1 MEESP
6 HLEDEDT
13 ADAIIFKLD
22 ALNFSFPDQI
32 WNIIC
37 FIFSWWGLRSQA
49 KLFYVLL
56 GWMVNQ
62 QLLHE

>member
-1 MEESP
+1 MEDSP

-13 ADAIIFKLD
+13 ADAIIFKLE

-37 FIFSWWGLRSQA
+37 FVFSWWGLRSQA

-56 GWMVNQ
+56 G
-62 QLLHE
+62 